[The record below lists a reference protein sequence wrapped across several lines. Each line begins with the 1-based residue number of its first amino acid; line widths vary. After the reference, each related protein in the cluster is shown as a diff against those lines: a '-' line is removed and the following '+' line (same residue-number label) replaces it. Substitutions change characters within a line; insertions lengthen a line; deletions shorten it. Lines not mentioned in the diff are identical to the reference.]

1 MARTPRPWT
10 VLAPTPFEKLSAAV
24 WRVEDKLPN
33 MPLRRVMTI
42 VRRADGGLVVHNA
55 ICLPDTMLAELEA
68 WGPVQTIVVPNGMHR
83 LDAHAWKARFAQ
95 AKVLCPSGAR
105 KKVEEC
111 VAVDGV
117 YEDFAADA
125 VVSLHM
131 LDGVGA
137 AEGYLQI
144 VEADGT
150 TLVFNDAVFNMP
162 HLGGVQGFVL
172 KHLTQSSG
180 GPKTSR
186 LARMLLFKDKAAF
199 ATQLRGLA
207 ALPNLKRVVVSHH
220 QTIEG
225 DCKSVLE
232 QIAASLA

>member
-1 MARTPRPWT
+1 MAKTRPWT
-10 VLAPTPFEKLSAAV
+10 VLTPSPFEKLSSAV
-24 WRVEDKLPN
+24 WRVEDNVPN

-42 VRRADGGLVVHNA
+42 ARRTDGGLVIHNA
-55 ICLPDTMLAELEA
+55 ICLPDAMMVELAA
-68 WGPVQTIVVPNGMHR
+68 WGPVQSIVVPNGMHR
-83 LDAHAWKARFAQ
+83 LDAHAWQARFPN

-111 VAVDGV
+111 VVVDGC
-117 YEDFAADA
+117 YEDFPADS

-137 AEGYLQI
+137 AEGYMQI
-144 VEADGT
+144 VEPEGT

-186 LARMLLFKDKAAF
+186 LARFLLFKDKTAF
-199 ATQLRGLA
+199 AAQLRRLA
-207 ALPNLKRVVVSHH
+207 ALPNLKRVIVSHH

-232 QIAASLA
+232 QVAASLA

>member
-1 MARTPRPWT
+1 MAKTPRPWT
-10 VLAPTPFEKLSAAV
+10 VLAPSPFEKLSAAV
-24 WRVEDKLPN
+24 WRVEDKVPN
-33 MPLRRVMTI
+33 MPLRRVMT
-42 VRRADGGLVVHNA
+42 VASRADGGLVIHNA
-55 ICLPDTMLAELEA
+55 ICLPDAMMAELEA
-68 WGPVQTIVVPNGMHR
+68 WGPIRYIVVPNGMHR
-83 LDAHAWKARFAQ
+83 LDAHAWKARFPN

-105 KKVEEC
+105 KKAEEC
-111 VAVDGV
+111 VGIDGV
-117 YEDFAADA
+117 YVDFPADPL
-125 VVSLHM
+125 VSLHM
-131 LDGVGA
+131 LDGMGA
-137 AEGYLQI
+137 AEGYMQI
-144 VEADGT
+144 VEREGT

-186 LARMLLFKDKAAF
+186 LARFLLFKDKTAF
-199 ATQLRGLA
+199 AAQLRRLA
-207 ALPNLKRVVVSHH
+207 ATPNLKRVIVSHH